1 MFLKLSIKGSRK
13 PVTEFTVPWWGQ
25 ENTIYYLV
33 HKETHYEWNH
43 NMCEKTRI
51 DFIPTHFLMKVE
63 YLLFIE
69 NKFWFFALLFSIF
82 KYLVAGTSNNG
93 WENSPG
99 SIISCE
105 SSFAHAG
112 AIVNNESSS
121 IFVTHFDK
129 FLFFSSVFKSYETLI
144 TTREDCRMTKS

>member
-1 MFLKLSIKGSRK
+1 
-13 PVTEFTVPWWGQ
+13 
-25 ENTIYYLV
+25 
-33 HKETHYEWNH
+33 
-43 NMCEKTRI
+43 MCEKTRI
-51 DFIPTHFLMKVE
+51 DYIPTHFLMKVE

-144 TTREDCRMTKS
+144 TTREDCRMTKSQGQSILYILDVTFLGKQPREGHVFKIHDHIRSENFVTL